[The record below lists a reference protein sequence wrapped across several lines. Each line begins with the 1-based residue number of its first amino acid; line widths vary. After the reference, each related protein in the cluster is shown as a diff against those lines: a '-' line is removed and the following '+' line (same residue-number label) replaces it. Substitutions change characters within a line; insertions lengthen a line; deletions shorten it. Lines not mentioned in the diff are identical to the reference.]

1 MQNTTQR
8 IRDITQIVM
17 RSVDSI
23 HPYGN
28 NPRKNDNA
36 VAVVAKSIE
45 KFGFKQPIV
54 IDIHGEIVAGE
65 TRWKAAKQLGRLE
78 VPCVLADDLTQE
90 EVNAY
95 RLADNKVAEYAEWDL
110 EKLEIEIVALSDEFN
125 MEELFNFCPE
135 TDQFALPAMDD
146 HIDSFFESGVQ
157 TKEKTKPAET
167 ARKNAPNANYRLI
180 ISCIDYE
187 TMLLITDTCKSRGIA
202 FDLEEI

>member
-1 MQNTTQR
+1 MKNTTQR

-36 VAVVAKSIE
+36 VAVVARSIE
-45 KFGFKQPIV
+45 KYGFKQPIV
-54 IDIHGEIVAGE
+54 IDVHGEIVAGE
-65 TRWKAAKQLGRLE
+65 TRWKAAKQLGKLE
-78 VPCVLADDLTQE
+78 VPCVIADDLTQA

-95 RLADNKVAEYAEWDL
+95 RLADNKAAEYAEWDL
-110 EKLEIEIVALSDEFN
+110 EKLKIEIVALPDEFN
-125 MEELFNFCPE
+125 MEEMFDFCSE
-135 TDQFALPAMDD
+135 TAQFALPGMED

-157 TKEKTKPAET
+157 TKERPKPADET
-167 ARKNAPNANYRLI
+167 KNNTSDIRYRLI
-180 ISCIDYE
+180 ISYIDYE
-187 TMLLITDTCKSRGIA
+187 TMKLITDTCRSRGIA

>member
-17 RSVDSI
+17 RPVDSI

-28 NPRKNDNA
+28 NPRKNDDA

-65 TRWKAAKQLGRLE
+65 TRWKAAKQLGRQE
-78 VPCVLADDLTQE
+78 VPCVLADDLTQT

-95 RLADNKVAEYAEWDL
+95 RLADNKVAEYAAWDL
-110 EKLEIEIVALSDEFN
+110 EKLEIEIAALPDEFK
-125 MEELFNFCPE
+125 MEELFDFCPE
-135 TDQFALPAMDD
+135 TVQFALPGMDD

-157 TKEKTKPAET
+157 TKEKPKPVEET
-167 ARKNAPNANYRLI
+167 RNNTPDTRYRLT
-180 ISCIDYE
+180 ISDIDYE
-187 TMLLITDTCKSRGIA
+187 TMKLITDTCKSKGIA
-202 FDLEEI
+202 FDLEEL